1 MTLYLVLSFIALVV
15 ALGVLVLA
23 GAESGDTG
31 DTGGTGAVAG
41 FVRDLRNGIAARRGR
56 VPADDLDD
64 EPAPVDLSIEA
75 LFREAAEDDD
85 GYLHVDDI
93 TETFARARERAVK
106 SLHGISHH

>member
-23 GAESGDTG
+23 GAESG

-64 EPAPVDLSIEA
+64 EPAPVDPSIEA

>member
-1 MTLYLVLSFIALVV
+1 MTLYLVLSFVALVV
-15 ALGVLVLA
+15 ALVVLVLA

-31 DTGGTGAVAG
+31 DTGETGVVAG

-56 VPADDLDD
+56 VPADDLVD